1 MMAPTTADVFKWEH
15 LPFPKS
21 LPQFQKLF
29 PTNDACARYLEGA
42 RWPRGFE
49 CPHCGKKG
57 EPFRFEARPGVLR
70 CRACRRDTSLTADTV
85 MERTH
90 SDLTT
95 WFWAAYLVSSF
106 TPGMSAVQFQ
116 RQLGLTRYAT
126 AHAIFTRLNE
136 IGVPSVGEWSIFN
149 ALIEGAPMKPGPKP
163 QDAAT
168 RFALYV
174 DFDGPIPTH
183 RPELGPCHV
192 WTGAV
197 RKDGY
202 GAFTLDGKTE
212 QAHRV
217 SFRLSENHW
226 PEPCALHHCDNRLCV
241 RRSHLFEGSRP
252 ENTADMVSKGRGTAR
267 TLSDEQVAD
276 IVRRKAAGETQ
287 TAIAADLGVSQALVS
302 LELKRRRA

>member
-1 MMAPTTADVFKWEH
+1 MSPDVLLHAE
-15 LPFPKS
+15 LPFPTS
-21 LPQFQKLF
+21 LPQFQRLF
-29 PTNDACARYLEGA
+29 PDDTACAHYLEQIRWGA
-42 RWPRGFE
+42 GFTCAYCRE
-49 CPHCGKKG
+49 RG

-70 CRACRRDTSLTADTV
+70 CRKCRKDNALTAGTV
-85 MERTH
+85 MSRTH
-90 SDLTT
+90 TPLSVL
-95 WFWAAYLVSSF
+95 FWAAYLVASD
-106 TPGMSAVQFQ
+106 TGGMSAVQFQ

-136 IGVPSVGEWSIFN
+136 IGVPSVGEWSILN